1 MDRRTFLFSATAT
14 LAYAR
19 HAPAGEVARIGLV
32 LPLTGERAAE
42 GMLARDAALASLDL
56 ANRDRRPGRPLILA
70 EIHDSR
76 GEGGRFLASLRKLAD
91 DRAVSIF
98 GLCPPDNRAAMIEL
112 LAARDALFWDPEPA
126 ESGGC
131 GGPVIHGGPTPN
143 QSLGALLPF
152 MMAEVGRRV
161 LVVGDAGGLRRTL
174 LDAAWAMVEVKAVPA
189 GAPALVEGRDFA
201 PILRRIRRE
210 RVDVVLS
217 VLDGTAQLDFLRAY
231 RTARFDP
238 LEIPIASPTL
248 TEADMAAA
256 GPGIA
261 TGHIAVQPYFSTWHS
276 PENKVFLAALRRRAG
291 PGAVPGPLAE
301 TLWWQIQLFA
311 KALDALAPGEVHPIT
326 VREAARDR
334 EVAAPQGRVRLDGA
348 TLLAA
353 LWPKIAVADRA
364 GWAKVLAHTAR
375 PLPPQGCTDV

>member
-1 MDRRTFLFSATAT
+1 MDRRTFLFAAAAT

-19 HAPAGEVARIGLV
+19 HAPAGEIARVGLV

-42 GMLARDAALASLDL
+42 GMLARDAALAALDL
-56 ANRDRRPGRPLILA
+56 ANRERHPGRPLILA

-76 GEGGRFLASLRKLAD
+76 GEGGRFLAGLRKLAD
-91 DRAVSIF
+91 DKAVSVF
-98 GLCPPDNRAAMIEL
+98 GLCPPDSRTAMTEL
-112 LAARDALFWDPEPA
+112 LTTRDALFWDPEPA
-126 ESGGC
+126 EPGGC

-152 MMAEVGRRV
+152 MTAEVGRRV
-161 LVVGDAGGLRRTL
+161 LVIGDAGGRRRAL
-174 LDAAWAMVEVKAVPA
+174 LDAAWAMVEVRATPV
-189 GAPALVEGRDFA
+189 GAPALVERRDFA

-231 RTARFDP
+231 RAARFDP

-261 TGHIAVQPYFSTWHS
+261 SGHIAVQPYFSTWRS
-276 PENKVFLAALRRRAG
+276 PENEVFLAALRRRAG
-291 PGAVPGPLAE
+291 PGAVPGPLVE
-301 TLWWQIQLFA
+301 TLWWQIRLFA
-311 KALDALAPGEVHPIT
+311 KALDALGAGELHPIT

-334 EVAAPQGRVRLDGA
+334 EVAAPQGRIRLDGA
-348 TLLAA
+348 TLRAA
-353 LWPKIAVADRA
+353 LWPKIAVVDQA
-364 GWAKVLAHTAR
+364 GRAKVLAHTAR
-375 PLPPQGCTDV
+375 PLVPQGCPEI